1 MCGDGTVDPG
11 EQCGEPGLSCGA
23 TGDNCVACACEAGEC
38 GDGLTGANEECDDG
52 NSDPLDGCT
61 NTCCVDTDLNGI
73 CDSDE
78 GMCGDGI
85 IDPGEECGEPGLS
98 CGTTGDNCVA
108 CACEPGTC
116 GDGFT
121 GVNEECD
128 DGNLNPL
135 DGCTDTCC
143 VDVDLDG
150 ICDSDTEFTKT
161 ASLYDHTITYHI
173 NGYIPA
179 SGGAQTITLVDL
191 LS

>member
-1 MCGDGTVDPG
+1 M
-11 EQCGEPGLSCGA
+11 
-23 TGDNCVACACEAGEC
+23 
-38 GDGLTGANEECDDG
+38 
-52 NSDPLDGCT
+52 DGCT
-61 NTCCVDTDLNGI
+61 DTCCTDLDLNGI
-73 CDSDE
+73 CDSQE
-78 GMCGDGI
+78 VICGDGI
-85 IDPGEECGEPGLS
+85 LSGTELCDFSGGVYVWDPSVPVALQTPASCVDCSIVGVCGDGYADTSGMYGTGEECGEPGLS